1 MADDDKSRSYLS
13 FSAQLDEKISD
24 LSNSLVGPS
33 HFFHSNAQFTPKW
46 QNADIQYNARNGE
59 GYHNTSQL
67 RSFFTNDGYQD
78 TSADNENQEGSSD
91 LSCDEELL
99 KKKRAAAMDSLSQKR
114 AASWG
119 GHSGNS
125 EISSGAVGSQAPP
138 TQDTSSTTDQQ
149 KLAKTSAAAVGAMS
163 PENEPSSED
172 QTNRSGR
179 TDSVEENSHLRQIA
193 SAEDI
198 DGLLAEGRV
207 SAIGITFKSST
218 KDQPSSE
225 GADITQRSPVPP
237 SENSSQAAS
246 SAPHKH
252 QINHRYYYKGGSD
265 GARFTRSSVADEEP
279 ISILAENSDG
289 APRTDVKQIPP
300 SGQEPRSDHK
310 SYPERRIYE
319 PPKRVL
325 AGSSPYRATG
335 RGDGSSA
342 KPSIPLE
349 KQSHSTMPSNR
360 ETCNE
365 FSKLQFHEVEELKEW
380 LVHTG
385 YYDENYRRATLHRHK
400 RIAALEREKEDLMRE
415 EMQER
420 NALTKNNDLGPL
432 FPLKHS
438 FEMPSHNVQSSPSIP
453 TPTFVPKVSTTSNT
467 RSFGGTR
474 KELSSGL
481 CDEFTSSYLSPSSV
495 SKRLYSDFDNDTQ
508 NERVEKMVRADANS
522 KPRNK
527 LSNEEAPDYMNEDHL
542 DLMKE
547 RKLSDGGEPMMGGED
562 KYSTSRKSSSGWG
575 NDSDLFIHDSR
586 YPGDGGQDD
595 SYEFRGSSLTWRG
608 RGRGR
613 GRSRGRGRGQGRGWI
628 CGRGRGRGRGRE
640 VSTGSFSREVTRS
653 GFSNEPRGSQE
664 LNLAAGGVSYF
675 LIKCL
680 AYEMVDAAKVEG
692 TWATQPK
699 NIEKF
704 TNAFENSRH
713 VILIFSVNQSGAFQ
727 GYARMETQPG
737 ASGVAPPSWVKTL
750 DMSLS
755 QPFKICWYNTV
766 NTMFRHVGYLK
777 NPYNEDH
784 EVTYARDGQEIE
796 GECGRILC
804 EILDKTM
811 DFVSA

>member
-1 MADDDKSRSYLS
+1 MADDDNSRSYLS
-13 FSAQLDEKISD
+13 FSAQLDERISD

-33 HFFHSNAQFTPKW
+33 HLFQPNAQFTPRW
-46 QNADIQYNARNGE
+46 QNADIQSNARNGE
-59 GYHNTSQL
+59 GYPNTSQL
-67 RSFFTNDGYQD
+67 RSFFTYDGYQD
-78 TSADNENQEGSSD
+78 PSADNENQEGSSE

-99 KKKRAAAMDSLSQKR
+99 KKKRVAAMASLSQKR

-119 GHSGNS
+119 GPSGNS
-125 EISSGAVGSQAPP
+125 EISSGAVGSQAPR
-138 TQDTSSTTDQQ
+138 TQVTSSTTDQQ

-163 PENEPSSED
+163 PENEPLSED

-179 TDSVEENSHLRQIA
+179 TDSVEENSRLRQIA

-246 SAPHKH
+246 YAPQKH
-252 QINHRYYYKGGSD
+252 QITHRYYYKGGYD
-265 GARFTRSSVADEEP
+265 GTRCTRSSVADEEP

-289 APRTDVKQIPP
+289 ASRTDVKQISP

-319 PPKRVL
+319 PPKRAL

-335 RGDGSSA
+335 WGDGSTA

-438 FEMPSHNVQSSPSIP
+438 FELPSHNAQPSPCIP
-453 TPTFVPKVSTTSNT
+453 TPTLVPKASTTSDT
-467 RSFGGTR
+467 RKFGGTR
-474 KELSSGL
+474 KELRVGL
-481 CDEFTSSYLSPSSV
+481 CDELTSSYLSPSTV
-495 SKRLYSDFDNDTQ
+495 SKRLHSDLDNDTQ
-508 NERVEKMVRADANS
+508 NEKAEKMVRADANS

-527 LSNEEAPDYMNEDHL
+527 LSNEE
-542 DLMKE
+542 
-547 RKLSDGGEPMMGGED
+547 ED

-586 YPGDGGQDD
+586 YPGDGDQDD
-595 SYEFRGSSLTWRG
+595 SYEFRGSSLIWRG

-628 CGRGRGRGRGRE
+628 H
-640 VSTGSFSREVTRS
+640 VSLLTNISVYS
-653 GFSNEPRGSQE
+653 
-664 LNLAAGGVSYF
+664 GVSYF

-699 NIEKF
+699 NVEKF
-704 TNAFENSRH
+704 TNAFERSRH

-796 GECGRILC
+796 GRCGRILC
-804 EILDKTM
+804 EILDKTT
-811 DFVSA
+811 DLVSA